1 MMSYQPTNRHGR
13 RLSVRGLAAVVFV
26 VALLAAACGGGGS
39 PAPGSQST
47 AAGSGT
53 NQVDIDAAKKE
64 GQLVIYT
71 GAGQDSVV
79 GWAKQFTDKYGI
91 QVKVVRKASYPLWEQ
106 WQTEL
111 KARKNIADVLLMTD
125 QTLYD
130 TAIKAGQLMSF
141 TPTSSAN
148 FNPIYTKQQYYYPL
162 QLIALSIVYNTQVN
176 SADDI
181 KFIKDNGFN
190 ALVDARFGDG
200 VEPVVTPAG
209 GGSDY
214 TWWYVLMHVESDKY
228 GDDYVKKIAAL
239 NPKVYT
245 SSLPVYSMVESGQYH
260 LAGAASESTIA
271 LDWSKGAPIEWTF
284 PDPTPVYTIPEAIA
298 ATAPHPNAA
307 KLFQEW
313 ATSVE
318 GQEAWYNG
326 NWSMGAPMNSQ
337 AKDPRSFAK
346 EAWYSP
352 PKNPY
357 TGWATDPNYAKLQP
371 SLIRQWTSLM
381 GG

>member
-1 MMSYQPTNRHGR
+1 MTSVRRMSRYGR
-13 RLSVRGLAAVVFV
+13 RFPLKALAATAFV
-26 VALLAAACGGGGS
+26 VAMFAAACGGGGGQS
-39 PAPGSQST
+39 GPSAAHSGS
-47 AAGSGT
+47 
-53 NQVDIDAAKKE
+53 NKVDINAAKQE

-111 KARKNIADVLLMTD
+111 KARKNIPDVLLMSD
-125 QTLYD
+125 PTLFD
-130 TAIKAGQLMSF
+130 TAIKADQLMNF

-148 FNPIYTKQQYYYPL
+148 YDAVYSKTPYYYAL
-162 QLIALSIVYNTQVN
+162 QLIGLGIMYNTQAN
-176 SADDI
+176 SPEDI
-181 KFIKDNGFN
+181 QFIRDNGFN
-190 ALVDARFGDG
+190 SLTDSRFAGL
-200 VEPVVTPAG
+200 EPVVTPAS

-214 TWWYVLMHVESDKY
+214 TWWYVLMHVAADKY

-245 SSLPVYSMVESGQYH
+245 SSLPVYSMVSSGQYH
-260 LAGAASESTIA
+260 VAGGANEATIGMA
-271 LDWSKGAPIEWTF
+271 WAKGAPIQWTF
-284 PDPTPVYTIPEAIA
+284 PDPTPVITRPQAIA
-298 ATAPHPNAA
+298 ASAPHPEAA

-313 ATSVE
+313 STSVE
-318 GQEAWYNG
+318 GQEAWYKG

-337 AKDPRSFAK
+337 AKDLRAFSGEK
-346 EAWYSP
+346 WYTP

-357 TGWATDPNYAKLQP
+357 TGWTTDPKYLSLQS
-371 SLIRQWTSLM
+371 SLIDQWTGLM
-381 GG
+381 GGS